1 MKHLALIMDGNRRW
15 ASANKLDTLMGH
27 DKGASTLKNI
37 VRVVAEQ
44 GIPFLSVFAFSTENW
59 RRSPEEV
66 AGLLQLMR
74 KFLMSQTQSLVNEN
88 VRLVIIGDR
97 TAFDKGVRELFE
109 MCEAAS
115 AHCTGLVLTVAIN
128 YGGQQDL
135 VHAVGEAQ
143 KRFPSEEI
151 SSEMLKSCMMTSHLP
166 PVDLLIRTGG
176 EKRVSNFLLWD
187 LSYCEFYFSDKLWP
201 DFSDEDLKHAFADF
215 YHRTRRFGGDVLST
229 SERA

>member
-15 ASANKLDTLMGH
+15 ARANKLDRLMGH

-37 VRVVAEQ
+37 VCAVAEQ

-97 TAFDKGVRELFE
+97 TAFDKGFLELFE

-143 KRFPSEEI
+143 KQFPGEEI
-151 SSEMLKSCMMTSHLP
+151 SSDMLKSCMMTSHLP

-187 LSYCEFYFSDKLWP
+187 LSYCEFYFIDKLWP
-201 DFSDEDLKHAFADF
+201 EFSDEDLKHAFADF
-215 YHRTRRFGGDVLST
+215 YQRTRRFGGDVAST

>member
-15 ASANKLDTLMGH
+15 ARANKLDTLMGH

-97 TAFDKGVRELFE
+97 TAFDKGFLELFE

-143 KRFPSEEI
+143 KQFPGEEI
-151 SSEMLKSCMMTSHLP
+151 SSDMLKSCMMTSHLP

-187 LSYCEFYFSDKLWP
+187 LSYCEFYFTDKLWP
-201 DFSDEDLKHAFADF
+201 EFSDEDLKHAFVDF
-215 YHRTRRFGGDVLST
+215 YHRTRRFGGDVAST
-229 SERA
+229 SERV

>member
-15 ASANKLDTLMGH
+15 ARANKLDTLMGH

-37 VRVVAEQ
+37 VRAVAEQ
-44 GIPFLSVFAFSTENW
+44 SIPFLSVFAFSTENW

-97 TAFDKGVRELFE
+97 TAFDKGFVELFE

-115 AHCTGLVLTVAIN
+115 DHCTGLVLTVAIN

-143 KRFPSEEI
+143 KQFPSEEI
-151 SSEMLKSCMMTSHLP
+151 SSDMLKSCMMTSHLP

-215 YHRTRRFGGDVLST
+215 FHRTRRFGGDVSST

>member
-15 ASANKLDTLMGH
+15 AHANKLDTLMGH

-37 VRVVAEQ
+37 VRAVAEQ

-97 TAFDKGVRELFE
+97 TAFDKGFVELFE

-115 AHCTGLVLTVAIN
+115 DHCTGLVLTIAIN

-143 KRFPSEEI
+143 KQFPSEEI
-151 SSEMLKSCMMTSHLP
+151 SSDMLKSCMMTSHLP

-201 DFSDEDLKHAFADF
+201 DFSDEDLKHAFVDF
-215 YHRTRRFGGDVLST
+215 YHRKRRFGGDVSST
-229 SERA
+229 SERV

>member
-15 ASANKLDTLMGH
+15 ARANKLDTLMGH
-27 DKGASTLKNI
+27 DKGASILKNI
-37 VRVVAEQ
+37 VRAVAEQ
-44 GIPFLSVFAFSTENW
+44 GIPFLSLFAFSTENW

-97 TAFDKGVRELFE
+97 TAFDKGFLELFE

-143 KRFPSEEI
+143 KQFPGEEI
-151 SSEMLKSCMMTSHLP
+151 SSDMLKSCMMTSHLP

-215 YHRTRRFGGDVLST
+215 YHRTRRFGGDASST

>member
-1 MKHLALIMDGNRRW
+1 MKHIALIMDGNRRW
-15 ASANKLDTLMGH
+15 ARANKLDTLMGH

-37 VRVVAEQ
+37 VRAVAEQ

-97 TAFDKGVRELFE
+97 TAFDKGFLELFE

-143 KRFPSEEI
+143 KQFPGEEI
-151 SSEMLKSCMMTSHLP
+151 SSDMLKSCMMTSHLP

-215 YHRTRRFGGDVLST
+215 YHRTRRFGGDVSST

>member
-15 ASANKLDTLMGH
+15 ARANKLDTLMGH

-37 VRVVAEQ
+37 VRAVAEQ
-44 GIPFLSVFAFSTENW
+44 GVPFLSVFAFSTENW
-59 RRSPEEV
+59 HRSPEEV

-97 TAFDKGVRELFE
+97 TAFDKGFLELFE

-115 AHCTGLVLTVAIN
+115 AHCNGLVLTVAIN

-143 KRFPSEEI
+143 KQFPGEEI
-151 SSEMLKSCMMTSHLP
+151 SSDMLKSCMMTSHLP

-215 YHRTRRFGGDVLST
+215 YHRKRRFGGDVSST
-229 SERA
+229 SERV

>member
-15 ASANKLDTLMGH
+15 ARANKLDTLMGH

-37 VRVVAEQ
+37 VRAVAEQ

-97 TAFDKGVRELFE
+97 TAFDKGFLELFE

-115 AHCTGLVLTVAIN
+115 AHCNGLVLTVAIN

-143 KRFPSEEI
+143 KQFPGEEI
-151 SSEMLKSCMMTSHLP
+151 SSDMLKSCMMTSHLP

-215 YHRTRRFGGDVLST
+215 YHRIRRFGGDVSST